1 MFLNL
6 IVYSSQ
12 PHLSTSYFVSK
23 LSYSV
28 IGNILR
34 QNFSSTLE
42 STEVDNTDPVVLSAE
57 SLKGLW
63 LYLKDVPVFSK
74 HVPKNWASDT
84 S

>member
-1 MFLNL
+1 MFLNPM
-6 IVYSSQ
+6 VYSSQ

-28 IGNILR
+28 IGKILQ

-42 STEVDNTDPVVLSAE
+42 STEVDNTDSVVLSAE

-63 LYLKDVPVFSK
+63 LCLKDDPVFSN
-74 HVPKNWASDT
+74 HVP
-84 S
+84 